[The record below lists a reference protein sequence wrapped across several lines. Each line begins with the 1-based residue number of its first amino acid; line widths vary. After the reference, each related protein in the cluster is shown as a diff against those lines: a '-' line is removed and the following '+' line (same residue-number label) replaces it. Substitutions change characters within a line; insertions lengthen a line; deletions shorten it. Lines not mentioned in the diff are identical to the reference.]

1 MSTTFIATLG
11 IKQGQEAEFE
21 RLQKELSELT
31 HAHEPGTVVY
41 DVIKSRDK
49 PRTYVV
55 YARFKDEAAFQA
67 HQVSPFHDRLV
78 PPIMACVEGDMDLK
92 MLDWKS

>member
-31 HAHEPGTVVY
+31 HEHEPGTLVY

-78 PPIMACVEGDMDLK
+78 PPIMACVEGDMDLS